1 MAFLK
6 SLRSIETELSWPD
19 ALTSIPLGEKV
30 LRTDLLGLPAIPLEI
45 NVAKVIVEQVIPVST
60 MIGLPIL
67 LSIVAWKV
75 GLAQTKRDHMIL
87 QFSGFIAVFVILTI
101 IGTFFRGEGLALVP
115 YTIYSHG

>member
-1 MAFLK
+1 
-6 SLRSIETELSWPD
+6 
-19 ALTSIPLGEKV
+19 
-30 LRTDLLGLPAIPLEI
+30 
-45 NVAKVIVEQVIPVST
+45 

-87 QFSGFIAVFVILTI
+87 QFSGIIAVFVILTI
-101 IGTFFRGEGLALVP
+101 IGTFFRGEGLELVP